1 MDLKKPAILSISLL
15 TVMTNAAV
23 APMLRL
29 ISASFP
35 AASPT
40 FIKQVVTIPSLMII
54 IFSIISGQLER
65 FLSKKTI
72 LAIGLCGY
80 LVGAFFSAMSTSIM
94 GLVIFRAVMGSAAGL
109 IVPLASSLISD
120 FYTGKECAKMVGYSS
135 FTSYFGAAFAPIL
148 ASWIGNGKWQNTFYI
163 YITALFVLLFT
174 MVCIPN
180 KQKQR
185 GHSETGSRTKL
196 NFMIFLLAFTG
207 CLLYVIFYLIPTDIS
222 FLIAKIPA
230 TNPSHAA
237 MLLAIEIIAA
247 ASAGVIFSHLT
258 RNLDKRAFPLGFGLM
273 ALGFYIV
280 YITTSF
286 PILILG
292 MIIIGL
298 GIGTL
303 RPLIIFQT
311 AQASPPET
319 TTTAFALVNSGFSL
333 GQFVSPFFYLSI
345 TRVLSINPVSGN
357 YLIAAVFL
365 LAAAIITIIT
375 TRSR

>member
-1 MDLKKPAILSISLL
+1 
-15 TVMTNAAV
+15 
-23 APMLRL
+23 
-29 ISASFP
+29 
-35 AASPT
+35 
-40 FIKQVVTIPSLMII
+40 MII

-65 FLSKKTI
+65 LLTKKAI
-72 LAIGLCGY
+72 LAIGLYGY
-80 LVGAFFSAMSTSIM
+80 LAGAFFSAMSTSIM
-94 GLVIFRAVMGSAAGL
+94 GLVIFRAVMGAAAGL

-120 FYTGKECAKMVGYSS
+120 FYTGKERAKMVGYSS

-148 ASWIGNGKWQNTFYI
+148 ASWIGNEKWQNTFYI
-163 YITALFVLLFT
+163 YLTALFVLLFT

-180 KQKQR
+180 KQKLR
-185 GHSETGSRTKL
+185 AHSETGSHTKL
-196 NFMIFLLAFTG
+196 NFMICLLAFTG
-207 CLLYVIFYLIPTDIS
+207 CILYVIFYLIPTDIS
-222 FLIAKIPA
+222 FLISKIPA

-280 YITTSF
+280 YISTSF
-286 PILILG
+286 PLLILG
-292 MIIIGL
+292 IIIIGL

-365 LAAAIITIIT
+365 LAAAIITTIT
-375 TRSR
+375 SRSR